1 MDKSD
6 TIMYSDSTQTKAV
19 MVALPTSLDFLARPE
34 MATAPSMPMNTQM
47 VTIMAD
53 CT

>member
-1 MDKSD
+1 MDRSD
-6 TIMYSDSTQTKAV
+6 TIMYSVSTQTNAV
-19 MVALPTSLDFLARPE
+19 MVALPTSFDLRARPE